1 MKCPE
6 CDRQNRD
13 GAIMCA
19 ECGRVLVWPRLDGPH
34 FRTSRLAIGSAV
46 AGVVSI
52 LCAIA
57 DREGRISMCLFIFMA
72 GVAGIS
78 AATLGVAAL
87 ACIEINRPEL
97 KGRKYALIG
106 ILLSAITFIL
116 INALYART

>member
-6 CDRQNRD
+6 CNRQNRD
-13 GAIMCA
+13 GAILCV

-34 FRTSRLAIGSAV
+34 FRTSRLAIASTV
-46 AGVVSI
+46 AGVISVLCSI
-52 LCAIA
+52 AQSDA
-57 DREGRISMCLFIFMA
+57 WISMCLFIFMA

-78 AATLGVAAL
+78 AASLGVAAL

-97 KGRKYALIG
+97 KGKRYALIG

-116 INALYART
+116 INALYARP